1 MYTRFMPKPKSKR
14 IIVLQSSFS
23 PTSLVG
29 DFNLDM
35 DASFDSA
42 ANVATVNIDE
52 DTSTTG
58 NESSEYQMSFAL
70 SSGAPIGV
78 ITLSFTGS
86 GDAPA
91 PGVSVAKTRA
101 ATETDPQATSGTVTP
116 IANPDAFYERVW
128 QQAVLDKKDELI
140 DQVCGLDVRVKAA
153 TNYTVTQ
160 TVTATAEALLVPTYA
175 WKDASGTALISGT
188 VKLAASSAAD
198 VPRGL
203 DFLLSRNRL
212 NVAVSRAQWA
222 AFLIHSPALADHLPA
237 SPAGLQQLGAYLT
250 LLQT

>member
-1 MYTRFMPKPKSKR
+1 MKFMPKPKSKR
-14 IIVLQSSFS
+14 TVLLQSSFS

-116 IANPDAFYERVW
+116 LANPDAFYERVW

-160 TVTATAEALLVPTYA
+160 TVTSTAEALLVLTYA

-188 VKLAASSAAD
+188 VKLAASSAALGGFD
-198 VPRGL
+198 LGPVTVTDDSSRSSREP
-203 DFLLSRNRL
+203 LSRGSDRLRARVESVTREHRGNRRG
-212 NVAVSRAQWA
+212 NRR
-222 AFLIHSPALADHLPA
+222 DR
-237 SPAGLQQLGAYLT
+237 
-250 LLQT
+250 